1 MKEEVPLK
9 HTLVSVLIALGWSS
23 GAAGG
28 PITHT
33 PNPKLLGTSWELSAY
48 FSGGKETKVS
58 ASRPTIS
65 FDAEG
70 QNLRGSSGCNFYVA
84 IYAAKN
90 VTQYNS
96 LTIENFG
103 FVTPFGY
110 PPLTC
115 APAVMRLETAFV
127 TLLKE
132 AKRYVVDATTLR
144 SISPSGVLVFTRT
157 KPK

>member
-1 MKEEVPLK
+1 MK
-9 HTLVSVLIALGWSS
+9 HILVSILVALGWSS
-23 GAAGG
+23 GTAGG

-33 PNPKLLGTSWELSAY
+33 PNPKLLGTNWELNAY

-70 QNLRGSSGCNFYVA
+70 QNLRGMTGCNFYVA
-84 IYAAKN
+84 MYTTKN
-90 VTQYNS
+90 VTQYDGLS
-96 LTIENFG
+96 IENFG
-103 FVTPFGY
+103 FVLPFGY

-115 APAVMRLETAFV
+115 VPAVMRLETAFV

-132 AKRYVVDATTLR
+132 AKRYAVDAATLR
-144 SISPSGVLVFTRT
+144 IISPSGVLVFTRT